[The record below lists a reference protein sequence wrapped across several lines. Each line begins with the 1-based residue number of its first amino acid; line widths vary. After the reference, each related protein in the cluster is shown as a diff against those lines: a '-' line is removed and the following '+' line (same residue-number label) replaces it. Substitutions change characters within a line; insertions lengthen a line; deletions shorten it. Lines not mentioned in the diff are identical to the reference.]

1 MVVFQ
6 KLEGKTTTLNF
17 WNQKLEG
24 KTTTLNFWNQKW
36 EGKTTTPKKCVLT
49 NFLHERSIIFFLVF
63 SLMRFWIL
71 LRNEFLALFSLG
83 FYVSLYKIKNSAS
96 EFRNTHIVSPQFKR
110 NGKKP
115 CQNVGSFYDIP
126 EPVCYDLFNWF
137 RCFFRFNCKK
147 IVLRKSVLPFFIK
160 SKGSRYRNPLK
171 NQKGQK
177 KIHKKRPS

>member
-1 MVVFQ
+1 M
-6 KLEGKTTTLNF
+6 
-17 WNQKLEG
+17 
-24 KTTTLNFWNQKW
+24 
-36 EGKTTTPKKCVLT
+36 
-49 NFLHERSIIFFLVF
+49 
-63 SLMRFWIL
+63 
-71 LRNEFLALFSLG
+71 
-83 FYVSLYKIKNSAS
+83 SLYKIKNSAS

-177 KIHKKRPS
+177 KYIKKGHRNKNSVLLAKRGSLPEAKEWLEDDCDNLVME